1 MQTSRM
7 HKRINFRE
15 RKAPSSAATVR
26 EKTAQLIEALI
37 MLPARLGVKTYAVL
51 ACSGPFLGD

>member
-1 MQTSRM
+1 
-7 HKRINFRE
+7 
-15 RKAPSSAATVR
+15 VR

-51 ACSGPFLGD
+51 AWSGPFLGD